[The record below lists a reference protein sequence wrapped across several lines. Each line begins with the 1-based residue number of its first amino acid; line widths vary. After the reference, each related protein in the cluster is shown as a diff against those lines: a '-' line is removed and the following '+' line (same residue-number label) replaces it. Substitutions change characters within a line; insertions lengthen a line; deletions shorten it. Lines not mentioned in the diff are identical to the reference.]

1 MTNPNQTRRR
11 VAILGGGI
19 TGLSAAYTLALAR
32 RRGLAVEEHLFER
45 NVRLGGSISTER
57 IDGFVVEGGPD
68 SFLSEKPEA
77 AALCRELGL
86 GDSLMG
92 SNDAERRTY
101 ILQRNRLV
109 PLPDGLMLLV
119 PTRVWPM
126 ITTPLLPLSSK
137 LAVVGELFTS
147 PPGASER
154 ADEPVASFVRR
165 HFGDAMVANI
175 ADPLLAGVFGGD
187 SERLS
192 VRSVLPRFLEME
204 RKYGSLTRAALD
216 LRRQRRAR
224 AASGPAPSLFMTLKD
239 GLDGMVEAITARLE
253 RARIHLGERVSSMD
267 RGALAAPDRDAYT
280 VSYQPGGAIQA
291 DAVILALPAYECARL
306 LAPFDAALGEAFAAV
321 PYSSGLTV
329 SLGFD
334 PPLSRPLPPG
344 FGFLV
349 PRAAQRRLIACTFV
363 HQKFGHRAPEGSALI
378 RCFLGGVRDPGILD
392 LSDAEITALVRTELE
407 SILKFTGEPRFVRI
421 CRWPA
426 SMPQYTLGHDE
437 RVATIRARLATLP
450 GVFFAGNA
458 ISGIGLSDCIRT
470 GRAAAEAALQFLG
483 LGA

>member
-1 MTNPNQTRRR
+1 M
-11 VAILGGGI
+11 
-19 TGLSAAYTLALAR
+19 TGLAAAYTLGLAR
-32 RRGLAVEEHLFER
+32 QRGVVVEEHLFER
-45 NVRLGGSISTER
+45 SARLGGSISTER

-101 ILQRNRLV
+101 ILHRDRLV
-109 PLPDGLMLLV
+109 ALPDGLMLLV

-126 ITTPLLPLSSK
+126 MTTPLLPLASK
-137 LAVVGELFTS
+137 LAVVSELFAS
-147 PPGASER
+147 PLRDS
-154 ADEPVASFVRR
+154 ADQSVASFVRR

-187 SERLS
+187 SEQLS
-192 VRSVLPRFLEME
+192 VRAVLPRFLEME

-224 AASGPAPSLFMTLKD
+224 TKSGPAPSLFITLKD
-239 GLDGMVEAITARLE
+239 GLDRMVEAITSRLD
-253 RARIHLGERVSSMD
+253 RTRLHLGERVSSIECGAPAAG
-267 RGALAAPDRDAYT
+267 RGVYT
-280 VSYQPGGAIQA
+280 VRYEPGGALEA
-291 DAVILALPAYECARL
+291 DAVILALPTYEGARL
-306 LAPFDAALGEAFAAV
+306 LAPLDAALGEALATV
-321 PYSSGLTV
+321 SYSSGMTV
-329 SLGFD
+329 SLGYD
-334 PPLSRPLPPG
+334 ALLAQQLPTG

-349 PRAAQRRLIACTFV
+349 PRAAHRRLIACTFV
-363 HQKFGHRAPEGSALI
+363 HQKFRHRAPEGSALI
-378 RCFLGGVRDPGILD
+378 RCFLGGVRDPEVLS
-392 LSDAEITALVRTELE
+392 LSDAEITTLVRTELE

-421 CRWPA
+421 SRWPA

-437 RVATIRARLATLP
+437 RVAAIRARLPKLP
-450 GVFFAGNA
+450 GVFFAGNS

-483 LGA
+483 LVERRA